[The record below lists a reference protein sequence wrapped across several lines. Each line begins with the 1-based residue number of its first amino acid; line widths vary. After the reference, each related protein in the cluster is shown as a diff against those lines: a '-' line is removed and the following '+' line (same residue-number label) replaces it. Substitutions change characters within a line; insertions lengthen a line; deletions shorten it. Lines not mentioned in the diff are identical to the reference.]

1 MMKKIILVALV
12 ALVFSGC
19 SMRILTFGEEASKID
34 RTYTVG
40 VSTKEGVENVQE

>member
-1 MMKKIILVALV
+1 MNKIIILA
-12 ALVFSGC
+12 AIATIIFGGC

>member
-1 MMKKIILVALV
+1 MKKIILAIVATV
-12 ALVFSGC
+12 MVSGC